1 MKYDITVIIVNW
13 KVRHLVEQCLDSILS
28 NKEDFNI
35 EIIVVDNDSSDGIS
49 EMIMMQYP
57 FVKMIALSSNQGFA
71 KANNLGI
78 KRAKGE
84 FIFLLNPDT
93 KITKGFFS
101 KTVSYLRKNTDIGI
115 LGPHILNSDG
125 SLQPSVRRSPDL
137 ISQILIL
144 LKLKNILVNN
154 KYLNRYLFKDFD
166 YNKEQIVEQIMGAAM
181 IIRHSLIKKL
191 GLLDESFFLWFE
203 EVDYCKRAKDK
214 NIRIKYLPE
223 AKIIHYGGS
232 SFGQQK
238 TLKKQLMF
246 NKSLLHYF
254 YKHKPV
260 WQWLILVLTLPI
272 NIILT
277 IFYVILKK

>member
-13 KVRHLVEQCLDSILS
+13 KVRHLVEQCLDSILA

-49 EMIMMQYP
+49 EMIMIQYP

-93 KITKGFFS
+93 KVTKNFFS
-101 KTVSYLRKNTDIGI
+101 SSINYLKKNTDIGI

-125 SLQPSVRRSPDL
+125 SLQHSVRRSPDL

-144 LKLKNILVNN
+144 LKLKNVLVNN
-154 KYLNRYLFKDFD
+154 KYLNKYLFKDFD
-166 YNKEQIVEQIMGAAM
+166 YSKEQIVEQIMGAAM
-181 IIRHSLIKKL
+181 IIRYSLIKKL

-214 NIRIKYLPE
+214 DIRIKYLPE

-238 TLKKQLMF
+238 TFKKQLIF
-246 NKSLLHYF
+246 NKSLLYYF
-254 YKHKPV
+254 YKHKPI
-260 WQWLILVLTLPI
+260 WQWLILVLILPI

-277 IFYVILKK
+277 LFYVIFKK